1 MSESHNAPE
10 ELPRI
15 NPVATHSEY
24 AEARRKSWVAASER
38 GYEIL
43 AFDQG
48 LAVETNKQV
57 DVGGGFGV
65 VLDQV
70 GITEGRFRD
79 EWEKQVICHD
89 DDERERMRKPFERLL
104 RPQQV
109 AKLQG
114 TVRELIHG
122 ILDDIEDPTDVEFMK
137 QFADRLPTQ
146 LFCKL
151 ISAPL
156 EMEGDIFR
164 ITSQINPPIL
174 TFDVAGIKASEEAY
188 FEGLELMRG
197 FIAARRDD
205 LNEDFT
211 SELIRCEQEGMI
223 RPDEVETIAMSLL
236 MASMDNTMHQ
246 LGLTFGT
253 LLEDRSRWE
262 AVLAKPT
269 AAPKAAEET
278 FRMCPRFTT
287 IQRHTPTEIQIDDFT
302 FPADKWL
309 MVSTRACGR
318 DEKKFEDPDEFRL
331 DRPAARALQFGGN
344 QYSCLGATMARL
356 EISESIKII
365 SERYPGIRMIEPWDY
380 EVGPL
385 VAECKK
391 LRVSLV

>member
-1 MSESHNAPE
+1 MSDPRTPPE
-10 ELPRI
+10 ELPKI
-15 NPVATHSEY
+15 NPVATHQEY
-24 AEARRKSWVAASER
+24 AEARRKSWVAVSER
-38 GYEIL
+38 GYEVL

-48 LAVETNKQV
+48 LAVETSKAV

-70 GITEGRFRD
+70 GITKGRYRD
-79 EWEKQVICHD
+79 EWEKQLICHD
-89 DDERERMRKPFERLL
+89 DEQRERMRKPFERLL

-114 TVRELIHG
+114 TVRELING
-122 ILDDIEDPTDVEFMK
+122 ILDDIEDVSDVDFMQ

-146 LFCKL
+146 LFCRL

-156 EMEGDIFR
+156 EMEPDIYR

-174 TFDVAGIKASEEAY
+174 TFDVGGIKASEDAY

-197 FIAARRDD
+197 FIAARRGD
-205 LNEDFT
+205 LNDDFT

-223 RPDEVETIAMSLL
+223 RPDEVETVAMSLL

-262 AVLAKPT
+262 AVLAKPI

-287 IQRHTPTEIQIDDFT
+287 IQRHTPTEVPIDNFT

-318 DEKKFEDPDEFRL
+318 DEAKFEKPDEFRL
-331 DRPAARALQFGGN
+331 DRPAARALQFGAN

-365 SERYPGIRMIEPWDY
+365 AERFPGIRMIGGWNY

-385 VAECKK
+385 VSECKK
-391 LRVSLV
+391 LRVALV